1 MAKEVIVYSSTTC
14 PHCVT
19 VKEYLTDKGVSFTE
33 KNVSVDAAA
42 RKELMKKGI
51 MAVPVVEIDGETVV
65 GFDRDRIEDLLG

>member
-1 MAKEVIVYSSTTC
+1 MAKEVIVYSSNTC

-19 VKEYLTDKGVSFTE
+19 VKEYLSDKGVAFTE
-33 KNVSVDAAA
+33 KNVSVDATA

-65 GFDRDRIEDLLG
+65 GFDRDRIEDLLR